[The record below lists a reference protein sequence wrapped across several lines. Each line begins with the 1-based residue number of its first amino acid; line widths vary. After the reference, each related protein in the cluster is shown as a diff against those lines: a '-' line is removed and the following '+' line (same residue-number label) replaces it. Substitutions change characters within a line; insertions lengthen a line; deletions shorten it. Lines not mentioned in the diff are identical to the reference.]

1 MVRSW
6 ITGNREFG
14 IQCPDRR
21 LSASDLTQP
30 RGCDVQRRWLDPF
43 ITGHSIYVRQTCP
56 WSKISFPLWYRLFMP
71 LTDWATRM
79 NKVDGITAA
88 RSFVGTCYRH
98 CMAALLCGS
107 VARNEAT
114 LNSDLDILIV
124 IEEEGPFHRK
134 TYRHHGWFVE
144 AFVAPQTFYEQ
155 KILQRGNNRNP
166 PLLRSFAEAMI
177 LKDRTNFAQN
187 LKEKAIETLKQGPPR
202 LTMQERDQY
211 RYIITDWLDDLT
223 DSTAHAETLFIAA
236 ELIAK
241 SAERKAAWS
250 PHRTK
255 GIELRHSVVCQDQS
269 RILAILKKYSYRNDL
284 PRFFG

>member
-1 MVRSW
+1 
-6 ITGNREFG
+6 
-14 IQCPDRR
+14 
-21 LSASDLTQP
+21 
-30 RGCDVQRRWLDPF
+30 
-43 ITGHSIYVRQTCP
+43 
-56 WSKISFPLWYRLFMP
+56 MP

-166 PLLRSFAEAMI
+166 SLLRSFAEAMI

-187 LKEKAIETLKQGPPR
+187 LKEKAIETLKQGPPP

-223 DSTAHAETLFIAA
+223 DSTAHAEALFIAA
-236 ELIAK
+236 ELITK
-241 SAERKAAWS
+241 SAELLLAHNRKWSGERRWLYRALQALDHKLANQLVAAAS
-250 PHRTK
+250 EFYRTGSK
-255 GIELRHSVVCQDQS
+255 GSLIEVTESILNLVGGRLYEGYS
-269 RILAILKKYSYRNDL
+269 RT
-284 PRFFG
+284 G